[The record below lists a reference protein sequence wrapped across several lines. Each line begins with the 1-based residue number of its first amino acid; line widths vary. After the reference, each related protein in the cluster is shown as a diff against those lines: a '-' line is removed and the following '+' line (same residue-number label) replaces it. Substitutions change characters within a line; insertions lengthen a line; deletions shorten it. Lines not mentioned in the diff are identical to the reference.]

1 MDMTPCRIC
10 GSDHWSSTGD
20 PLCGSCREPG
30 EARLCT
36 RCSKPYKAPA
46 RETTIC
52 RSCWQ
57 ADQQAAAEGEHQE
70 LRAALASH
78 GLVSE
83 VWHTGGGVYCVT
95 LVWEHA
101 HLFVASDVEEQGAC
115 LCWGDGEYVNIDT
128 GPARPVAEYAA
139 LVAALVAD
147 LRLDR
152 ELPDVESGDTLRC
165 SLTSAGCRTWIEG
178 RQHASR

>member
-1 MDMTPCRIC
+1 MLTMSPCRIC
-10 GSDHWSSTGD
+10 GGDHWSSAGD

-30 EARLCT
+30 EARICT
-36 RCSKPYKAPA
+36 RCSKAYKAPA

-57 ADQQAAAEGEHQE
+57 ADQQGAAESEHQE
-70 LRAALASH
+70 LRAALARH

-95 LVWEHA
+95 LVWDHA

-115 LCWGDGEYVNIDT
+115 LCWGEGDYANIDT
-128 GPARPVAEYAA
+128 GPELPVAEYAA
-139 LVAALVAD
+139 SIARMVAD
-147 LRLDR
+147 MGLDR
-152 ELPDVESGDTLRC
+152 ALPAGVASGDTI
-165 SLTSAGCRTWIEG
+165 TW
-178 RQHASR
+178 RAP